1 MPLSTTARLLW
12 TCLMLHVQMIPILME
27 LQGLD
32 LQSAVDFVGGL
43 CKQTIDAFVENQRNL
58 PSFGPELDR
67 DVALYVQGMQ
77 DWIVGSLHW
86 SFMTERYFGKSGA
99 QVKKHRIVKLLPRLP
114 KCPRIDA

>member
-1 MPLSTTARLLW
+1 
-12 TCLMLHVQMIPILME
+12 MIVILMR
-27 LQGLD
+27 LRSCD
-32 LQSAVDFVGGL
+32 LQTAVDFVGEL
-43 CKQTIDAFVENQRNL
+43 CKQTIDTFIENQRSL
-58 PSFGPELDR
+58 PSFGPKLDR
-67 DVALYVQGMQ
+67 DVALYVQGLQ